1 MLIRNNILNHMYHSH
16 HLSHTHTHIHMLFIR
31 KELMLDLMKL
41 ALRDVEEN
49 YETFIDNQRKAYQR
63 G

>member
-1 MLIRNNILNHMYHSH
+1 MLIRIIHSITCITH
-16 HLSHTHTHIHMLFIR
+16 ITYYTHTHMLFIR

-49 YETFIDNQRKAYQR
+49 YEMFIDNQRKAYQR